1 MFFIYFHSSK
11 NTKGTSGGKN
21 PKTQEMEVKRK
32 RQPTQ
37 ETTKGSSCSKGGKT
51 KNLNTEGNFEKQH
64 FQNAAENRVTTQ
76 Y

>member
-1 MFFIYFHSSK
+1 
-11 NTKGTSGGKN
+11 
-21 PKTQEMEVKRK
+21 MEVKRK

-37 ETTKGSSCSKGGKT
+37 ENTKGSSCSKGGKT

-64 FQNAAENRVTTQ
+64 FQNAAENRVTIQ